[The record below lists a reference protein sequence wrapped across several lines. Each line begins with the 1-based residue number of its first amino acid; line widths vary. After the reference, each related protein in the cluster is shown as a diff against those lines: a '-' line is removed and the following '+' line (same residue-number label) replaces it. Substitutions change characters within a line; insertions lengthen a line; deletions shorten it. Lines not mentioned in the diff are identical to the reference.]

1 MHALSALQARNA
13 SWQGRPFVGPAGGI
27 LAKAL
32 ADAGIERR
40 AVFVTNA
47 VKHFKFEQRGK
58 RRLHKRPNAYEID
71 RCHWWL
77 DFERTIV
84 RPDILVALGAT
95 AIRSV
100 SGRPLAINK
109 IRGRVIPLSDG
120 CHMLATIH
128 PSYILRIED
137 DADKRA
143 QYKQFVADLK
153 VCAKVL
159 AKVA

>member
-1 MHALSALQARNA
+1 MMVGEQPGDQEDK
-13 SWQGRPFVGPAGGI
+13 QGRPFVGPAGGI

-32 ADAGIERR
+32 ADAGIERK

-71 RCHWWL
+71 RCRWWL
-77 DFERTIV
+77 DFERKIV
-84 RPDILVALGAT
+84 RPDIVVALGAT

-100 SGRPLAINK
+100 SGRPLLINK
-109 IRGRVIPLSDG
+109 IRGRVLPLPDG
-120 CHMLATIH
+120 GQMVATIH

-137 DADKRA
+137 EADKRT
-143 QYKQFVADLK
+143 QYQQFVADLK
-153 VCAKVL
+153 VCAKIL
-159 AKVA
+159 AKAA